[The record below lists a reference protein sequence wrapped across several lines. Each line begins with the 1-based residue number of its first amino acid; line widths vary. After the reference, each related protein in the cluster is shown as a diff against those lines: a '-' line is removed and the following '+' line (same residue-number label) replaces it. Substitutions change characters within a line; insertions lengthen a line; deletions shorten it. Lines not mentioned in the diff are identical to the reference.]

1 MKSKHPLVLKFLI
14 LAGLMLI
21 SRAALA
27 NFYFTGGAGVGMHDY
42 TTNIGN
48 GTAYK
53 LGVGFIAPD
62 QHFGVEASYFDLGD
76 GYVPSIPTGY
86 LNISGGKFTATLQA
100 RHRAMVFGGRLGFYN
115 VTTTDSGIGTSVRST
130 GITWGGTIGYH
141 LSKYAVFYM
150 DADAYGNVE
159 LSGGGTETPVSL
171 MFGIRVGM

>member
-1 MKSKHPLVLKFLI
+1 MKSKHPLILQFLAVAA
-14 LAGLMLI
+14 LLLV
-21 SRAALA
+21 SRAAMA
-27 NFYFTGGAGVGMHDY
+27 SFYFTGGAGVGVHDY

-53 LGVGFIAPD
+53 LGAGFIAPD

-76 GYVPSIPTGY
+76 GYVPSPPVGY
-86 LNISGGKFTATLQA
+86 LNISGGKVTATLQA

-115 VTTTDSGIGTSVRST
+115 VITTDSGINSSVRST

-141 LSKYAVFYM
+141 LSDYAVFYV

-159 LSGGGTETPVSL
+159 LGGGETETPVSV